1 MADTEA
7 VIQRYSVKKVFLEI
21 SQNSQEISA
30 RVSFLIKL
38 QASFIKKRLWH
49 RWFPV
54 NFAKF
59 LRHLFLQNT
68 TGGCFDWE
76 SLIQSNFKVTLM
88 QIWKSA
94 IIFVFIWKYY
104 VEDFTLKPL
113 LLFEVYAREICEKF
127 VYKHSETMEYVKN

>member
-7 VIQRYSVKKVFLEI
+7 VMQRYSVKKVFFEI
-21 SQNSQEISA
+21 LQNSQESSA
-30 RVSFLIKL
+30 RFSFLIKL

-49 RWFPV
+49 RFFPV

-59 LRHLFLQNT
+59 QRHLFLQST
-68 TGGCFDWE
+68 TGGCFYWQ

-113 LLFEVYAREICEKF
+113 LLFDTRTRDMWKVCLQTFTNNRIC
-127 VYKHSETMEYVKN
+127 